1 MDTSNAGAIRGR
13 RFVSVKVWIVKYDPD
28 IGKLLGDER
37 LRFSSLFY
45 MTASIQKPNR
55 KWSMAEYFNNYTS
68 ESYAYNI
75 AIKNVLY
82 NKQRAAGYH
91 VRTAQLII
99 NYQLQIN

>member
-1 MDTSNAGAIRGR
+1 
-13 RFVSVKVWIVKYDPD
+13 
-28 IGKLLGDER
+28 
-37 LRFSSLFY
+37 
-45 MTASIQKPNR
+45 
-55 KWSMAEYFNNYTS
+55 MAEYFNNYTS

-99 NYQLQIN
+99 NYQLQIEKV